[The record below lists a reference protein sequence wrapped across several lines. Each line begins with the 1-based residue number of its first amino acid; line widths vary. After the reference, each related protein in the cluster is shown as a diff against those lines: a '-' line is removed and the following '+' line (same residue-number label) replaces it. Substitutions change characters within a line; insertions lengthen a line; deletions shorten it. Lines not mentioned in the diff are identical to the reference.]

1 MTEETGTQEQR
12 AFDKRLWRS
21 SRESYSDDDSETN
34 RTPVASVQDEEE
46 VLYEIDPRAL
56 EKLPERLQ
64 RNYCELFQERLRRL
78 SLKNPNFKYRQYD
91 YMEYWPE
98 EAFRPEAEEQPGYG
112 GKRQYPTKRK
122 VLRELQEPTPQPEYA
137 PERGPLRIMNP
148 DFPQASGMRGGD
160 RDGGNDS
167 EDHRMAGGINV
178 RLGGQNM
185 GDNLA
190 TFPIST
196 RHNDHPNL
204 SRMAEV
210 RRPVHGPW
218 TGHGNL
224 VAQAASPTMVPDI
237 RHTESNIQRRQY
249 FRSPG
254 GFWCRRRDVKKW
266 GSM

>member
-1 MTEETGTQEQR
+1 MTEGIGPQEQR

-46 VLYEIDPRAL
+46 VLYQIDPRAL

-98 EAFRPEAEEQPGYG
+98 EAFRPEAEEQPRYSS
-112 GKRQYPTKRK
+112 KRQYPTKRK
-122 VLRELQEPTPQPEYA
+122 VLRELGEPTPQPEYA

-148 DFPQASGMRGGD
+148 DSPHRSGMHAGD
-160 RDGGNDS
+160 REGENDS
-167 EDHRMAGGINV
+167 GDHHTAGGINI
-178 RLGGQNM
+178 RPSGQNM

-190 TFPIST
+190 TFPILT
-196 RHNDHPNL
+196 RQNDHLNL
-204 SRMAEV
+204 SRMAAV
-210 RRPVHGPW
+210 RPVHGPW
-218 TGHGNL
+218 TGHGDRA
-224 VAQAASPTMVPDI
+224 AQAASSTMVPDI